1 MFRALLAKLRRA
13 SASGERSER
22 ASILVPFL
30 IIAAG
35 LGVLAWRS
43 YQLSVR
49 MERGAKTIAMQ
60 YAGYAAE
67 ITARR
72 VDAAAR
78 SELLRAARRVRGA
91 RHRADVVHR
100 RRLGEPPH
108 HQPGHELHRPDD
120 HGPRR
125 VADDAR
131 PAQGRGDDEAP
142 LRADRQRLARAA
154 HAAVDDPPRR

>member
-49 MERGAKTIAMQ
+49 M
-60 YAGYAAE
+60 
-67 ITARR
+67 
-72 VDAAAR
+72 
-78 SELLRAARRVRGA
+78 
-91 RHRADVVHR
+91 
-100 RRLGEPPH
+100 
-108 HQPGHELHRPDD
+108 
-120 HGPRR
+120 
-125 VADDAR
+125 
-131 PAQGRGDDEAP
+131 
-142 LRADRQRLARAA
+142 
-154 HAAVDDPPRR
+154 